1 MEKNILKHVRNP
13 HFRNFKKF
21 LKSSYYTDYI
31 FPNSENFERIIKS
44 KKYSKFEDKKYTNDN
59 LRNRMLN
66 EIYFET
72 IPQILNEDD
81 QNHMFSS
88 VENRSPFLD
97 ADLVDFS
104 FTIPTNLLIK
114 DAQNKYILR
123 QAFKDILPKK
133 IFSNKIKWV
142 LMRR

>member
-1 MEKNILKHVRNP
+1 MTILEIE
-13 HFRNFKKF
+13 
-21 LKSSYYTDYI
+21 L
-31 FPNSENFERIIKS
+31 
-44 KKYSKFEDKKYTNDN
+44 
-59 LRNRMLN
+59 LN

-114 DAQNKYILR
+114 NAQNKYILR
-123 QAFKDILPKK
+123 ESI
-133 IFSNKIKWV
+133 
-142 LMRR
+142 